1 MALTTLRLNN
11 KIAEPCNNSV
21 DKPLIGE
28 HHNFMSPE
36 QTVRVHVQHIP
47 EERKDVMMRV
57 TVLSDE
63 ETRQHLLSEREMIRE
78 QLSRTA

>member
-1 MALTTLRLNN
+1 
-11 KIAEPCNNSV
+11 
-21 DKPLIGE
+21 
-28 HHNFMSPE
+28 MSPE